1 MSTTTSSRTARTAAA
16 PASTETPRRHD
27 GYCGIHK
34 ALRCFMADTLTRV
47 GNTDPFDPKELDATL
62 AQVADLMDV
71 CELHIHD
78 ENAYIHPALE
88 RAQPGSASRIAGEHV
103 HHLDAI
109 QDLRDLAAL
118 AAHTEGEAR
127 AHAMSRLY
135 KAMALFVA
143 DNFEHMNHE
152 ETEHNAVLWAH
163 YTDAELL
170 EIERRLK
177 ASIPPQA
184 MVKIL
189 HWFMP
194 ALNAPERTAM
204 MKTLQKGM
212 PPEVFVG
219 VLDIARRTIK
229 LADYVK
235 LTRSLGIAQAA

>member
-1 MSTTTSSRTARTAAA
+1 MNTSTLTRAARTVAA
-16 PASTETPRRHD
+16 PAPTETPRRHD
-27 GYCGIHK
+27 GYRGIHK

-47 GNTDPFDPKELDATL
+47 GNTDWSDDKEVDATL
-62 AQVADLMDV
+62 AQLTDLMDV
-71 CELHIHD
+71 CELHIKD
-78 ENAYIHPALE
+78 ENEFIHPALE

-103 HHLDAI
+103 HHLEAI
-109 QDLRDLAAL
+109 QDLRDLGSL
-118 AAHTEGEAR
+118 VAHTEGEAR

-170 EIERRLK
+170 EIEKRLK

-189 HWFMP
+189 HWFFP
-194 ALNAPERTAM
+194 ALNAAERTEM
-204 MKTLQKGM
+204 MKGLQKVM

-219 VLDIARRTIK
+219 LLDIARRTMK
-229 LADYVK
+229 LADYTK
-235 LTRSLGIAQAA
+235 LIRSLGLPQTA